1 MKATLT
7 IDGKEFNVEISHII
21 LDRYACPQLS
31 LNIMSTTEE
40 FEELARKND
49 GLSEEPDNSTIIVY
63 GRGAKW

>member
-31 LNIMSTTEE
+31 LNIMSNTEE

-63 GRGAKW
+63 ERGAKW

>member
-1 MKATLT
+1 MKANLK
-7 IDGKEFNVEISHII
+7 IDGKEFDVEISHII

-31 LNIMSTTEE
+31 LNIMSNTEE

-49 GLSEEPDNSTIIVY
+49 GLSEEPDNSTIRVY